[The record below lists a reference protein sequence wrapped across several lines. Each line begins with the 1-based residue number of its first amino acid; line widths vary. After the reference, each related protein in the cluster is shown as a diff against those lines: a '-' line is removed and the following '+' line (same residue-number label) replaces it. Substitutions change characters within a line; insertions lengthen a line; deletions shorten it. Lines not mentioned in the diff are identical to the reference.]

1 MKITYDRSEDEWQK
15 TFTDEN
21 RKKVA
26 KSWLKKGTLDR
37 WRHNRML
44 ECIIPLIKK
53 DEEWLTIGD
62 GRYGTD
68 ANFIISNGGKAH
80 ASDVSDTLLRIGS
93 EKGFI
98 KEYSQQNAEKLN
110 FSDESFD
117 YVLIKEALHHLPRPW
132 VAVYEA
138 FRVSRKGVIL
148 IEPSDEP
155 ILGIRKTCFNYLKNM
170 IKRIRNIEVNNQ
182 LYGFEPVGNFVFRI
196 NKQEIEKFL
205 LGMHYT
211 NVAFNGLNDYYLEGF
226 EFIPFKGGSKREKKI
241 VNNAKNRINFRNLIT
256 SFGFVNYG
264 MLRAILFKQEPQEKL
279 ANKLINKK
287 WELRKL
293 PKNPYI

>member
-1 MKITYDRSEDEWQK
+1 MKITYDRSENEWQK
-15 TFTDEN
+15 TLTDEN

-26 KSWLKKGTLDR
+26 KSWLEKGTLDR

-44 ECIIPLIKK
+44 ECIIPLIKEQ
-53 DEEWLTIGD
+53 EEWLTVGD

-80 ASDVSDTLLRIGS
+80 ASDVSDTLLKIGS

-98 KEYSQQNAEKLN
+98 KEYSQQNAEKLG

-117 YVLIKEALHHLPRPW
+117 YVLIKEALHHLPRPSI
-132 VAVYEA
+132 AVYEA

-155 ILGIRKTCFNYLKNM
+155 NLGIRKTCFNYLKNTF
-170 IKRIRNIEVNNQ
+170 KRFKNIEVNNE
-182 LYGFEPVGNFVFRI
+182 LYGFEPVGNFVSRI
-196 NKQEIEKFL
+196 NKQEIEKLL

-226 EFIPFKGGSKREKKI
+226 EFIPFKGGTKKEKMI
-241 VNNAKNRINFRNLIT
+241 VKNALNRINFRNFMTHL
-256 SFGFVNYG
+256 GFVNYG
-264 MLRAILFKQEPQEKL
+264 MLRAILFKQEPEKKL
-279 ANKLINKK
+279 VSKLINKN
-287 WELRKL
+287 WEYRKL
-293 PKNPYI
+293 PKNPYL